1 MLSEFPTTHAGNSPV
16 TFFTVKRSA
25 VLLGKLTI
33 EEITDSFNSHCLG
46 VVGAAFWIT
55 FLSSQSKHIMTEKQE
70 TLLDTINKLKSDI
83 DKGKEKSAQQKA
95 QIRDLQ
101 QVCWEMLR
109 LFMSR
114 W

>member
-16 TFFTVKRSA
+16 TFFTVKRFA
-25 VLLGKLTI
+25 VLLRKLTI
-33 EEITDSFNSHCLG
+33 EEITDSFNFHCPG
-46 VVGAAFWIT
+46 VVKAAFWIP

>member
-1 MLSEFPTTHAGNSPV
+1 MLSEFPTKHAGNSPV

-25 VLLGKLTI
+25 LLLRNLPI
-33 EEITDSFNSHCLG
+33 EEITDSFNFHCLG
-46 VVGAAFWIT
+46 VVGAAFWLT

-109 LFMSR
+109 IFLSR

>member
-1 MLSEFPTTHAGNSPV
+1 MNSRQNTQVIAPSR
-16 TFFTVKRSA
+16 FSVKRFA
-25 VLLGKLTI
+25 VLLRKLTI
-33 EEITDSFNSHCLG
+33 KEITDSFNFHCLG
-46 VVGAAFWIT
+46 VVKAAFWIP

-101 QVCWEMLR
+101 QVCWEMLC

>member
-1 MLSEFPTTHAGNSPV
+1 MLRNSGQNTQVIAPSR
-16 TFFTVKRSA
+16 FSVKRFA

-33 EEITDSFNSHCLG
+33 KEITDSFNFRCVG
-46 VVGAAFWIT
+46 VVKAAVWIT

-101 QVCWEMLR
+101 QVCWEMLH

>member
-1 MLSEFPTTHAGNSPV
+1 MLSEFPTKHAGNSPV
-16 TFFTVKRSA
+16 TFVTVKRFA
-25 VLLGKLTI
+25 VLLRKLTI
-33 EEITDSFNSHCLG
+33 EVINDSFNFFCLW
-46 VVGAAFWIT
+46 VVGATFWIT
-55 FLSSQSKHIMTEKQE
+55 FLSLQSKHIMTEKQE

-109 LFMSR
+109 LFMPH

>member
-1 MLSEFPTTHAGNSPV
+1 MNSRQNTQVIAPSR
-16 TFFTVKRSA
+16 FSVKRFA
-25 VLLGKLTI
+25 VLLRKLTI
-33 EEITDSFNSHCLG
+33 KEITDSFNFHCLG
-46 VVGAAFWIT
+46 VVKAVFWIP

-101 QVCWEMLR
+101 QVC
-109 LFMSR
+109 
-114 W
+114 

>member
-1 MLSEFPTTHAGNSPV
+1 MNSRQNTQVIAPSR
-16 TFFTVKRSA
+16 FSVKRFA

-33 EEITDSFNSHCLG
+33 KEITDSFNFRCLG
-46 VVGAAFWIT
+46 VIKAAVWIT

-101 QVCWEMLR
+101 QVC
-109 LFMSR
+109 
-114 W
+114 